1 MSNYENPDWP
11 KIYDRMYEDS
21 SLFRK
26 QRAFYWNEITDK
38 NARVLEIACGTG
50 LLTLDF
56 LKAGFDIYGFDIS
69 PQMIAKFKE
78 KAKADG
84 VEASHRIS
92 VQNMLDFYYPFTFD
106 TIFLPSRSLLHIT
119 DQQEQIRC
127 LRRIRSYL
135 KPHGRFIVNFF
146 NPNLRLIAEK
156 QKKEPAFTF
165 QGHYT
170 GDDGIEIEL
179 RAAQSNDT
187 LNQTQD
193 ITWRFLYGQQQTSQ
207 DQSMRIRWIYSE
219 EFKLLLQLAGFS
231 EWKIFGDFDRSPLT
245 AESPEQIW
253 IVRR

>member
-1 MSNYENPDWP
+1 
-11 KIYDRMYEDS
+11 
-21 SLFRK
+21 
-26 QRAFYWNEITDK
+26 
-38 NARVLEIACGTG
+38 
-50 LLTLDF
+50 
-56 LKAGFDIYGFDIS
+56 
-69 PQMIAKFKE
+69 
-78 KAKADG
+78 
-84 VEASHRIS
+84 
-92 VQNMLDFYYPFTFD
+92 
-106 TIFLPSRSLLHIT
+106 
-119 DQQEQIRC
+119 
-127 LRRIRSYL
+127 L

-179 RAAQSNDT
+179 WAAQSNDT

-193 ITWRFLYGQQQTSQ
+193 ITWRFLYGQKQTSQ